1 MASELLISFKVNK
14 SCWLNLFAT
23 EVTEDETLFVTE
35 KKLPCGFYFA
45 DDDTG
50 ILYNR
55 DTEKGYQFSFVNGS
69 LEEKIVDHDTI
80 KKLMKKLSSKT
91 TRK

>member
-23 EVTEDETLFVTE
+23 EDETLFVTE

-45 DDDTG
+45 GDDAG

-69 LEEKIVDHDTI
+69 LEEKIVAHDTI
-80 KKLMKKLSSKT
+80 KKLMKKLSSQ
-91 TRK
+91 RKARK